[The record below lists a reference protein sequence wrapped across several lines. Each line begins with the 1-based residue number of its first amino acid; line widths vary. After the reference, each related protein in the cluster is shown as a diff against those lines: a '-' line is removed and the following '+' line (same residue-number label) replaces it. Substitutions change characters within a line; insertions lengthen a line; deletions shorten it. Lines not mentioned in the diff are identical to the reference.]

1 MIPGR
6 QLTLANFWVAVIAFG
21 LGAAM
26 AVMQALARADAELP
40 MGSPSLYYLS
50 VTAHGVLMALV
61 FTTFFIMA
69 LGYFCVGATLG
80 RLETSLWGWVSY
92 IVAHDEIL
100 VGTNA
105 NVLVVPGYVSEL
117 VTLFPKA
124 GEYLIVCNEYCGL
137 SHHLMQATLIVEE
150 AP

>member
-1 MIPGR
+1 VSASVSAIHPPSHIETIDPAAVRTESEFAHPGVKEDENGITVVV
-6 QLTLANFWVAVIAFG
+6 LT
-21 LGAAM
+21 
-26 AVMQALARADAELP
+26 ELYRFTP
-40 MGSPSLYYLS
+40 SIIRVPVGKPIRFRLTSPDVL
-50 VTAHGVLMALV
+50 HG
-61 FTTFFIMA
+61 FQI
-69 LGYFCVGATLG
+69 
-80 RLETSLWGWVSY
+80 
-92 IVAHDEIL
+92 